1 MKKISK
7 VSAKNK
13 PKFQLGKEY
22 LKTKPVPLLPK
33 ETSFSTTA
41 PYNYGNTSYL
51 NKRYGN
57 VTNQQTVGDITPDL
71 KQRILNSN
79 VDLGYRTNI
88 GRNRVLDA
96 SAQINP
102 LAPKTERVGTA
113 NVTYEKANPTDPDKK
128 RTLTGS
134 TQVNP
139 YAPKGQ
145 RLGTTNLAYSAMNRA
160 VNQGSPVFRTNVGFT
175 PRKDFSTGFN
185 LNDDLEVNYRKTRD
199 DQGVLNSVQGRANFA
214 KPFSFTYSQDYRKGQ
229 PLVNQRVSGDVTGKK
244 FKGSAYK
251 NYSQDEGKTYGGS
264 LSKYTGDVT
273 YGASAD
279 YNNQGLKTFSANL
292 NTPIYD
298 LAYTKDRLNNQNTVQ
313 ADFKMGKPV
322 SVNYSRTFS
331 PGQRGT
337 ETLGGKVNVKNTNLE
352 LQKTLSGPQQGTYTG
367 SLKQKLGPVN
377 LTASGTKNNQGLQN
391 YNVGTSVDVLKPNKK
406 NPNRGTLNVSGSLAR
421 SKGDSG
427 SWERG
432 KPNLGI
438 NYSYAFK
445 NGGKKSKSSKLKESY
460 LKRHK

>member
-22 LKTKPVPLLPK
+22 LKTKPVSLLPK
-33 ETSFSTTA
+33 GTSFSTTA

-57 VTNQQTVGDITPDL
+57 VTNQKTVGDITPDL

-79 VDLGYRTNI
+79 VDLGYQTNL
-88 GRNRVLDA
+88 GKRNFLNA
-96 SAQINP
+96 STQINP
-102 LAPKTERVGTA
+102 F
-113 NVTYEKANPTDPDKK
+113 
-128 RTLTGS
+128 
-134 TQVNP
+134 
-139 YAPKGQ
+139 APKGEKV
-145 RLGTTNLAYSAMNRA
+145 GTTSLAY
-160 VNQGSPVFRTNVGFT
+160 RTNNKKNPNLYTKTNLQYT
-175 PRKDFSTGFN
+175 PKKDFSAGFN
-185 LNDDLEVNYRKTRD
+185 LGDAAKLSYTRTRD
-199 DQGVLNSVQGRANFA
+199 DQGVLNSVKARANVL
-214 KPFSFTYSQDYRKGQ
+214 PLVSFNYSKDYRKGQ
-229 PLVNQRVSGDVTGKK
+229 PLVNQSLSGDITGKK

-264 LSKYTGDVT
+264 LSKYKGDVT

-313 ADFKMGKPV
+313 AGFKMGDPL

-367 SLKQKLGPVN
+367 SLSQKLGPVN

>member
-33 ETSFSTTA
+33 GTSFSTTA

-71 KQRILNSN
+71 KAKILSSN
-79 VDLGYRTNI
+79 FDLGYQTNL
-88 GRNRVLDA
+88 GKGKVLNA
-96 SAQINP
+96 STQINP
-102 LAPKTERVGTA
+102 SAPKGEKVGTTSLAYRTSNQKNPNLYATTNVQYTPKKDLSAGFNLGDAAKLNYTRTKDDQGTLNNVQGTA
-113 NVTYEKANPTDPDKK
+113 NFLP
-128 RTLTGS
+128 
-134 TQVNP
+134 
-139 YAPKGQ
+139 
-145 RLGTTNLAYSAMNRA
+145 
-160 VNQGSPVFRTNVGFT
+160 
-175 PRKDFSTGFN
+175 
-185 LNDDLEVNYRKTRD
+185 
-199 DQGVLNSVQGRANFA
+199 
-214 KPFSFTYSQDYRKGQ
+214 PFSLEYSRDYRKGQ
-229 PLVNQRVSGDVTGKK
+229 PLVNQRLSGNVTGEK

-264 LSKYTGDVT
+264 LSKYKGDVT

-292 NTPIYD
+292 NTPLYD
-298 LAYTKDRLNNQNTVQ
+298 LAYTKDKLNNQNTVQ
-313 ADFKMGKPV
+313 AGFKMGDPL

-331 PGQRGT
+331 PGERGT

-367 SLKQKLGPVN
+367 SLSQKLGPVN

-445 NGGKKSKSSKLKESY
+445 NGGKKSKSSKLKQAY
-460 LKRHK
+460 LNRYK